1 MLKIICDVDE
11 NGKTFHQIETGGPM
25 LDLLADLS
33 YAIIAIYQNIKNVN
47 EELADAFRLELAC
60 AMRDPKFWNYVTIG
74 EGTTS
79 ICSIIPNKDE

>member
-47 EELADAFRLELAC
+47 EELADAFRLEFAS
-60 AMRDPKFWNYVTIG
+60 AMRDPTVWNFKALG
-74 EGTTS
+74 EGATS
-79 ICSIIPNKDE
+79 ICSILPSKEE